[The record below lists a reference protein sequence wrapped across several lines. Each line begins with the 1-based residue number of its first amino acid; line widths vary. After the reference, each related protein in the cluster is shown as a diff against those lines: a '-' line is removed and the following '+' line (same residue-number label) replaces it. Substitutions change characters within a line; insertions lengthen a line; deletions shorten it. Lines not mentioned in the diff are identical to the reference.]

1 MKRQTY
7 IYWAVPL
14 FTLLGC
20 GASFEALFG
29 ATGALVAGSLI
40 TLLTWGVVWM
50 RLYTGNRIRPEF
62 AVLSILPQLLFFVL
76 VAMGETGASGAFA
89 APAWQNLYFL
99 LFVASMVMQVLSL
112 RPGHGDEARKTT
124 DDPAFIILTVLII
137 VNAFF
142 SWAQYASRLFP
153 IS

>member
-20 GASFEALFG
+20 GASFEAAFG
-29 ATGALVAGSLI
+29 ATGTLVVGSLI
-40 TLLTWGVVWM
+40 ALLTWGLVWM
-50 RLYTGNRIRPEF
+50 RLYTGGRMRPEC

-76 VAMGETGASGAFA
+76 IALGETGENAAFA

-99 LFVASMVMQVLSL
+99 LFVASVIVQILSL
-112 RPGHGDEARKTT
+112 RPGQADESRTT
-124 DDPAFIILTVLII
+124 SQDPVFIILTVLILA
-137 VNAFF
+137 NGFF
-142 SWAQYASRLFP
+142 SWAHYAARLFP

>member
-20 GASFEALFG
+20 GGAFESLFG
-29 ATGALVAGSLI
+29 PLGMLVAGSLL

-50 RLYTGNRIRPEF
+50 RLYTAQLARPEF
-62 AVLSILPQLLFFVL
+62 AVLAILPQLLYFVM
-76 VAMGETGASGAFA
+76 VAMGETGAGTPFS

-99 LFVASMVMQVLSL
+99 LFVAAMVMQSLSF
-112 RPGHGDEARKTT
+112 RAAPGDETSKSPKDRV
-124 DDPAFIILTVLII
+124 FLILTVLII
-137 VNAFF
+137 ANGLL
-142 SWAQYASRLFP
+142 SWAHYAARLFP